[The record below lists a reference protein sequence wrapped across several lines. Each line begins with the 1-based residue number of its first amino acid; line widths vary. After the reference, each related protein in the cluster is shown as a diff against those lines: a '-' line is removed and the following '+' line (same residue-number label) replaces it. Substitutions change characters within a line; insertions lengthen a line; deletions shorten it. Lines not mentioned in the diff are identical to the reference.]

1 MSKINIRMTQYSIKG
16 NSAILSGIAGVRYVV
31 QAICVKLLLA
41 DPLMAGS
48 GKSKWEGAS
57 NDNCL
62 VCTFRIYP
70 TTKFPEIKRAACE
83 FWNKIEQRYNLTDEY
98 FNNLQSFTGETVMNF
113 YKNYAPLNSHNE
125 AVVYLIPSNQKIKEL
140 HRLQYEGIAMDD
152 KKGDAGKGGKG
163 NEAD

>member
-1 MSKINIRMTQYSIKG
+1 MSKFFIYNKLCSIKG

-41 DPLMAGS
+41 DPLLAGN
-48 GKSKWEGAS
+48 GKSKWDGSS

-83 FWNKIEQRYNLTDEY
+83 FWNKIE
-98 FNNLQSFTGETVMNF
+98 
-113 YKNYAPLNSHNE
+113 
-125 AVVYLIPSNQKIKEL
+125 
-140 HRLQYEGIAMDD
+140 
-152 KKGDAGKGGKG
+152 
-163 NEAD
+163 